1 MCFQV
6 LHLSQIFA
14 GRFVGLIT
22 RAFRKPP
29 GDVQQ
34 PGSFNYFLTTEKRI
48 YRESENRNSMVDG
61 GVAFRIDWKHCSKAK
76 HIGLL
81 SSFASILFRPID
93 SFNNVCHRNQ
103 KK

>member
-61 GVAFRIDWKHCSKAK
+61 GVAFRIDWKHVAK
-76 HIGLL
+76 QSISDSQITISLFL
-81 SSFASILFRPID
+81 FIRINSFQAY
-93 SFNNVCHRNQ
+93 
-103 KK
+103 